1 MALVN
6 TKIKYP
12 DDKPDCTQAFRVA
25 RRKEKKKKKKHT
37 QETFLFRISQAKKA
51 PAVNVEMP
59 ALESWHVGR
68 HEGGP

>member
-25 RRKEKKKKKKHT
+25 RRKEKKEKKHT
-37 QETFLFRISQAKKA
+37 QETVLFRVSQAKKA
-51 PAVNVEMP
+51 PAANVEMP
-59 ALESWHVGR
+59 ALESWRVGR
-68 HEGGP
+68 HGGEP